1 MIILDTNVLSELM
14 KPAPASL
21 VVDWLA
27 AQPVASLYAT
37 SITQAEMLHGVML
50 RPDDGA
56 AVWK

>member
-1 MIILDTNVLSELM
+1 M